1 MNVGVGPQSG
11 VLERRF
17 REMQSGEFA
26 TVSDVSHRLQW
37 VVCSGLKLPARCRR
51 MPRNGGLAG
60 G

>member
-26 TVSDVSHRLQW
+26 AVSDVSHRLQW
-37 VVCSGLKLPARCRR
+37 VVCSGLKLPAR
-51 MPRNGGLAG
+51 
-60 G
+60 